1 MASSLKVVSMAA
13 LVVVLAF
20 MAAVEVSMAAVF
32 KVGDSTGWTTIGNPD
47 YKKWASSK
55 TFHVGD
61 TILFVYNAQFHNVM
75 QVNHAEYQSCN
86 TTAPIATHTTGNDS
100 IVIKK
105 IGHYYFLCGV
115 PGHCQSGQKVDIR
128 VLGSTGMAPAS
139 APGMSPAGAPA
150 SPGSITGQ
158 TPAASPKSSAPALA
172 YKGVLGFAAMG
183 LAIFAGFAY

>member
-1 MASSLKVVSMAA
+1 MASSVKVVSMAA

-20 MAAVEVSMAAVF
+20 MAGVEVSMGAVY
-32 KVGDSTGWTTIGNPD
+32 KVGDSTGWTTIGSPD
-47 YKKWASSK
+47 YKKWAASK

-75 QVNHAEYQSCN
+75 QVSHAEYQSCN
-86 TTAPIATHTTGNDS
+86 VTAPIATHSSGNDS

-105 IGHYYFLCGV
+105 IGHYYFFCGV

-128 VLGSTGMAPAS
+128 VLGSTGVAPAS
-139 APGMSPAGAPA
+139 APGVSPTGAPA
-150 SPGSITGQ
+150 SPGSVTGQ
-158 TPAASPKSSAPALA
+158 APGPSPKNSAPVLA
-172 YKGVLGFAAMG
+172 YKGLLSFVAMG